1 VRLSWEEWEEDYKPL
16 PNHLD
21 DNASYDGFMFETYEP
36 EYSFV
41 KSSDKF
47 QWTLIEVDGT
57 QYIIPGLH
65 HVNRLGYFLTE
76 EGYHGKHELIVD
88 TDDIYPLEKSI
99 DATVKYMES
108 IIGNVKEHGDE
119 ALKMY
124 LEVDL
129 YEDVVKF
136 YNENIR

>member
-1 VRLSWEEWEEDYKPL
+1 MRLSFEEWESEFTPV
-16 PNHLD
+16 PNHFD

-36 EYSFV
+36 EYSYV
-41 KSSDKF
+41 KNSDKF

-88 TDDIYPLEKSI
+88 TDDMFPI
-99 DATVKYMES
+99 AES
-108 IIGNVKEHGDE
+108 IEATYKYIQHVEAHGKSVE
-119 ALKMY
+119 
-124 LEVDL
+124 DL
-129 YEDVVKF
+129 YDDIVNF
-136 YNENIR
+136 YNEKII